1 MGQANAEFMLKLN
14 NNEPEKK
21 EYFFALEIDIQRVK
35 SAVWTIEGDQSKLMS
50 LGEAAYWEKES
61 ELLEC
66 VDNSLSS
73 AIEKLSPQLEIKEPE
88 KVIFGLSSDW
98 IDQNKILP
106 EKIEILKKISQ
117 KMELTPLG
125 FIVVPEAIVHWL
137 KKIEGVPLNA
147 VLIGLSKKKITVS
160 LIEQGKVI
168 QTNLVVR
175 SESLGADL
183 TEGLSRIDR
192 ETPFP
197 ARILLYDNEENLE
210 EARQELINWSWTGE
224 KVSFLH
230 LPRVEILATDFDI
243 KSIVLASAS
252 QMAEIKGVQE
262 DQIKEAPVITTSQ
275 PAKNFQEVDD
285 SSSEAELEKEE
296 EGEVISPAEEI
307 AKPAFGFIKDQDI
320 AQMKNQMPFVEAAPV
335 ENKENL
341 RVLESKEEQEVL
353 SKNNFLS
360 SKPKKIAFSFG
371 FLQNFLDLFKKIH
384 LPLSSRNSRDF
395 YGNKNFM
402 VLGLV
407 LGVMVLLMV
416 GLGLAYWYLPR
427 ADITIFVEP
436 KVLEK
441 DFEVKLDPSLSV
453 ADKDNLILPGEK
465 VEVTV
470 NGSKEMTT
478 TGTKLIGEKAK
489 GKVTIY
495 NRTNKEKTL
504 VKGTEITGPSSL
516 KFTLNDQVSIA
527 SESAGSDYVKVPGK
541 SEIEVTAVAIG
552 NEGNLASG
560 SEFTIGNL
568 AKSDFVA
575 KNEASFSEGT
585 SREIQVVSK
594 ADQDKLLAD
603 LQKELETKAID
614 ELKAKI
620 TSGRK
625 LVEDS
630 LTTQVEEKSFNKKIN
645 DEANQLSLSLGIKAE
660 ALSFSEEEFKQLAAE
675 QIKNLIPIGFD
686 YNPDKTE
693 MSFELQ
699 ASSEEDIFNF
709 LAHFKADLS
718 PQLDLEGIKKN
729 LLGKKPVIAE
739 TYLNNLPN
747 VSSFTAEITPRLPE
761 RIATFPH
768 SLKKINIK
776 VEVK

>member
-1 MGQANAEFMLKLN
+1 MGQANEEFMLKLN

-50 LGEAAYWEKES
+50 LGESAYWEKES

-98 IDQNKILP
+98 IEQNKILP

-117 KMELTPLG
+117 KMELNPLG

-137 KKIEGVPLNA
+137 KKLEGVPLNA

-197 ARILLYDNEENLE
+197 ARILLYDHEENLE

-230 LPRVEILATDFDI
+230 LPRVEILAADFDI

-262 DQIKEAPVITTSQ
+262 AQVKEAPIIATPQ
-275 PAKNFQEVDD
+275 PANNFEETDNIQ
-285 SSSEAELEKEE
+285 LEE
-296 EGEVISPAEEI
+296 EEEEEIVSPTEEI

-320 AQMKNQMPFVEAAPV
+320 AKMENQMPSVEATSV
-335 ENKENL
+335 EVKEQLGSSGPKEN
-341 RVLESKEEQEVL
+341 QEIL
-353 SKNNFLS
+353 TKNNFLNL
-360 SKPKKIAFSFG
+360 KPKKIASSFG
-371 FLQNFLDLFKKIH
+371 FFQDFLNIFKKVH
-384 LPLSSRNSRDF
+384 WPLSSRNSKDL

-407 LGVMVLLMV
+407 LGVMVLLMM
-416 GLGLAYWYLPR
+416 GTGLAYWYLPR
-427 ADITIFVEP
+427 ADIIIFVEP

-441 DFEVKLDPSLSV
+441 DFEVKLDPSLTV
-453 ADKDNLILPGEK
+453 ADKANLILPGEK
-465 VEVTV
+465 IEVTV
-470 NGSKEMTT
+470 SGSKEIVT
-478 TGTKLIGEKAK
+478 TGTKLIGEKSK

-495 NRTNKEKTL
+495 NRTSKEKTL
-504 VKGTEITGPSSL
+504 PKGTEIVGPGSL
-516 KFTLNDQVSIA
+516 KFTLNDQVIIA
-527 SESAGSDYVKVPGK
+527 SESAGSDYVTIPGK
-541 SEIEVTAVAIG
+541 SEIAVTAVAIG

-560 SEFTIGNL
+560 SEFAIGNL

-575 KNEASFSEGT
+575 KNDASFSEGT
-585 SREIQVVSK
+585 SREIQVVAK
-594 ADQDKLLAD
+594 ADQDKLLVD
-603 LQKELETKAID
+603 LQKELETKAIN
-614 ELKAKI
+614 ELKTKI
-620 TSGRK
+620 ISGRK

-630 LTTQVEEKSFNKKIN
+630 LVTQVQEKNFDKKIN

-660 ALSFSEEEFKQLAAE
+660 ALSFSEEEFKQLAGE
-675 QIKNLIPIGFD
+675 QIKNLVPAGFD

-693 MSFELQ
+693 MSFKLQ
-699 ASSEEDIFNF
+699 ESSEKNIFTF

-718 PQLDLEGIKKN
+718 PQLDLEAIKKN
-729 LLGKKPVIAE
+729 LLGKKPVIVE
-739 TYLNNLPN
+739 TYLNNIPN
-747 VSSFTAEITPRLPE
+747 VSSFTAKVTPRLPE

-776 VEVK
+776 VEVE